1 MIDTTLL
8 VKNLINTTI
17 FAVLGLVIL
26 CVGFI
31 VVDRLT
37 PYDLWREIN
46 EKQNVALAILVGAF
60 SLGVS
65 LIIAASLHG

>member
-1 MIDTTLL
+1 MIDTPLL
-8 VKNLINTTI
+8 VKNLVNATI
-17 FAVLGLVIL
+17 FSVLGLVIL
-26 CVGFI
+26 CLGFVI
-31 VVDRLT
+31 VDRLT
-37 PYDLWREIN
+37 PYDLWKEIN

>member
-1 MIDTTLL
+1 MIDTPLL
-8 VKNLINTTI
+8 VKNLVNATI
-17 FAVLGLVIL
+17 FSVLGLVIL
-26 CVGFI
+26 SLCFVI
-31 VVDRLT
+31 VDRLT
-37 PYDLWREIN
+37 PYDLWKEIN

>member
-8 VKNLINTTI
+8 VKNLINTTV

-26 CVGFI
+26 CLGFV

-37 PYDLWREIN
+37 PYDLWKEIN

>member
-1 MIDTTLL
+1 MLDTPLL
-8 VKNLINTTI
+8 VKNLINTTV

-26 CVGFI
+26 CLGFI
-31 VVDRLT
+31 IVDRLT
-37 PYDLWREIN
+37 PYDLWKEIN